1 MINVESI
8 NGQGER
14 SSNLD
19 FFYQLSDH
27 IFFILDG
34 CGATVEKDIT
44 EFCEQLLLKKYKDLE
59 SLIAEIKKLNPDF
72 KACISLVE
80 IGEATIRYLY
90 LGDIRIY
97 VNSKLVTKDHSY
109 AWKVLERTNYF
120 SLETIASRCLT
131 HKYRNQIY
139 KTIQDIHSDGHEIV
153 EMKINLPSKI
163 LVCTDGY
170 WMLQHKEIIGS
181 GKYSLTEL
189 SSQDNYVA
197 ILISIE

>member
-1 MINVESI
+1 VINLESI
-8 NGQGER
+8 KGQGER

-27 IFFILDG
+27 ILLILDG
-34 CGATVEKDIT
+34 CGTTVEEDIT
-44 EFCEQLLLKKYKDLE
+44 EFCEQLSLKTYKDLE
-59 SLIAEIKKLNPDF
+59 SLIVEIKRLNPDF
-72 KACISLVE
+72 KSCISLVE
-80 IGEATIRYLY
+80 IGEAMIRYLY

-139 KTIQDIHSDGHEIV
+139 KSIQNIHSDGHEIV
-153 EMKINLPSKI
+153 EMKIDLPSKI

-170 WMLQHKEIIGS
+170 WMLEHKEIVGS
-181 GKYSLTEL
+181 DKYSLTEL
-189 SSQDNYVA
+189 SSKDNYLA
-197 ILISIE
+197 ILISIK